1 MPSLLRYWHTLRHL
15 RPVQIYGRAWFRLA
29 SPKPDLAPAP
39 PKRAVAGPWVR
50 PAARTASVTG
60 PDSFIFLGD
69 AGSLRANGWD
79 DPVKAKLWRYNQH
92 YFDDLNAEGAEARRD
107 WHIGLIARWIAENP
121 PGIGTGWE
129 PYPVSLRIVNWVK
142 YALTGGQ
149 LDAVAHHSLA
159 VQARWLTKRLEW
171 HLLGNHLFANAK
183 ALLFAG
189 LYFDGPEAAGWRARA
204 VSILGREMSEQILPD
219 GGQFELSPMYH
230 ALAVEDVAD
239 ILNLMTAFG
248 MALDPAETRLGR
260 TCSNRLPGMLLWLDA
275 MAHPDGGISFFN
287 DATLG
292 VAPENERLH
301 DYAARLGVDTLTLPG
316 TGLLHL
322 SDSGFVRMA
331 RGQAVVF
338 CDIGQIGPDYLPGH
352 AHADTLSFE
361 MSLGVE
367 RVIVN
372 SGTSEYGTA
381 GERLRQRGTA
391 AHSTVVVSDTD
402 SSEVWS
408 GFRVAR
414 RARVDAIET
423 IETPEALTV
432 GASHDGYTRLTD
444 GPRHSRR
451 WTLTETGLRVH
462 DRLDPATPG
471 EARFHLPPGVSAEIS
486 TTDVE
491 ATGLLHLPSGRRLR
505 WHASDATARLD
516 ATTWHPRFGE
526 SQPCICLA
534 LTFTGDTAFELDWT

>member
-1 MPSLLRYWHTLRHL
+1 
-15 RPVQIYGRAWFRLA
+15 VQ
-29 SPKPDLAPAP
+29 
-39 PKRAVAGPWVR
+39 
-50 PAARTASVTG
+50 PAARTASVTEPG
-60 PDSFIFLGD
+60 SFIFRGE
-69 AGSLRANGWD
+69 AGSLGANGWD
-79 DPVKAKLWRYNQH
+79 DPAKAKLWRYNQH
-92 YFDDLNAEGAEARRD
+92 YFDDLNAEGAETRRD

-121 PGIGTGWE
+121 PGVGTGWE

-142 YALTGGQ
+142 YALTGGP
-149 LDAVAHHSLA
+149 LDGAARHSLA
-159 VQARWLTKRLEW
+159 VQVRWLTKRLEW

-189 LYFDGPEAAGWRARA
+189 LYFDGPEAAGWRAQA
-204 VSILGREMSEQILPD
+204 VSILSSEMSEQILPD
-219 GGQFELSPMYH
+219 GGHFELSPMYH

-239 ILNLMTAFG
+239 ILNLMAAFG
-248 MALDPAETRLGR
+248 MALDPAETRLAR
-260 TCSNRLPGMLLWLDA
+260 TCTDRLPEMLYWLDA
-275 MAHPDGGISFFN
+275 MSHPDGRISFFN
-287 DATLG
+287 DAAFG
-292 VAPENERLH
+292 VAPENDRLH
-301 DYAARLGVDTLTLPG
+301 DYAARLGFDTQTLPD

-322 SDSGFVRMA
+322 SDSGFARMA
-331 RGQAVVF
+331 RGEAVVL

-361 MSLGVE
+361 MSLGAE

-391 AHSTVVVSDTD
+391 AHSTVVVADTD

-423 IETPEALTV
+423 TETPEALIV
-432 GASHDGYTRLTD
+432 SASHAGYTRLPD
-444 GPRHSRR
+444 GPHHSRR

-486 TTDVE
+486 TAVVE
-491 ATGLLHLPSGRRLR
+491 PTGLLHLPSGRRLR
-505 WHASDATARLD
+505 WRAHEATARID

-526 SQPCICLA
+526 SQPCTCLA
-534 LTFTGDTAFELDWT
+534 LTFTGDMTFDLDWT